1 MAKVTPEE
9 ALKTRQRILDAVIQC
24 LLDPQ
29 VGYEKMTYTRLQTMT
44 GISRGGILNH
54 FGKKAEFISALDGT
68 IVNTV
73 LNELNLSSRD
83 AFNASFEVAMTR
95 PNFHAVLQL
104 LISNASHHVAIG
116 HAKAAWLELED
127 LIEQKLGIEAKEEDL
142 PRLLGRSFFLLT
154 NRKAA

>member
-54 FGKKAEFISALDGT
+54 FGKKEHFLLALDGR
-68 IVNTV
+68 IFNTV
-73 LNELNLSSRD
+73 LNELDLSSRD
-83 AFNASFEVAMTR
+83 AFSSSFESALAR
-95 PNFHAVLQL
+95 PTFNAVMQL
-104 LISNASHHVAIG
+104 LLNNASHHVAIEY
-116 HAKAAWLELED
+116 AKQAWRDLED
-127 LIEQKLGIEAKEEDL
+127 LIEEKLGAEVKENDL
-142 PRLLGRSFFLLT
+142 PRLLGRSIFMLT
-154 NRKAA
+154 TSKAA